1 MDQQI
6 SINHP
11 ISPHGYDEQQT
22 EEPGPSSRLRR
33 FYRESKKSFKNLSL
47 FYLEYSDF
55 EDDTSNYS
63 DADIEFDID
72 IHAQEK

>member
-1 MDQQI
+1 MQ
-6 SINHP
+6 
-11 ISPHGYDEQQT
+11 
-22 EEPGPSSRLRR
+22 
-33 FYRESKKSFKNLSL
+33 NLSL

-63 DADIEFDID
+63 DADIKFEID